1 MKYISVHLQRKS
13 NFLKSST
20 FLNFRWPKR
29 NVQILLLVSDHKRGN
44 NVWGFPSVCSHKS
57 VTCTQE
63 ISFPEV
69 HRTQIRMRC
78 PVFPF
83 VCASQMLPSI
93 SHVVLDN
100 LWIVITF
107 SSFWRFWWYITG
119 SGGGDSSVVRA
130 PDSWLK
136 GRGFESLQERRDN
149 FILQGRLSVL
159 TLLSVSVPPPC
170 YCSSM

>member
-1 MKYISVHLQRKS
+1 MKSSLIQKYTDFAFRMHQVVSRSGKKMIEPTQYCYVRKLHILHHSPKYQSQMKYISVHLQRKS
-13 NFLKSST
+13 HFLKSST
-20 FLNFRWPKR
+20 FLNFRCPKR

-44 NVWGFPSVCSHKS
+44 NVWGFPLVCSHKS

-93 SHVVLDN
+93 SHVVSDN
-100 LWIVITF
+100 LWFIITF
-107 SSFWRFWWYITG
+107 SSF
-119 SGGGDSSVVRA
+119 
-130 PDSWLK
+130 
-136 GRGFESLQERRDN
+136 
-149 FILQGRLSVL
+149 
-159 TLLSVSVPPPC
+159 
-170 YCSSM
+170 